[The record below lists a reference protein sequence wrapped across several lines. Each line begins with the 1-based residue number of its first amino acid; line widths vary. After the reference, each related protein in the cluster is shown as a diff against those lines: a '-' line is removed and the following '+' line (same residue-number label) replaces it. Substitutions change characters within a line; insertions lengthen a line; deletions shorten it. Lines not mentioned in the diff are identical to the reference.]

1 MNVGRNA
8 SIYYVLPEVTDN
20 PQNSRSATRSVWPTM
35 MSKEDAI
42 NMRNYALTAIEQL
55 SELLNIAWERCSPEE
70 YEQIK
75 KGVGLSMGRIQILVL
90 DVLYESYPEID
101 HLK

>member
-1 MNVGRNA
+1 
-8 SIYYVLPEVTDN
+8 
-20 PQNSRSATRSVWPTM
+20 M

-42 NMRNYALTAIEQL
+42 NIRNHGLTAIEQL
-55 SELLNIAWERCSPEE
+55 SDLLNIASERCSSEE

-90 DVLYESYPEID
+90 DVLYASYPEID